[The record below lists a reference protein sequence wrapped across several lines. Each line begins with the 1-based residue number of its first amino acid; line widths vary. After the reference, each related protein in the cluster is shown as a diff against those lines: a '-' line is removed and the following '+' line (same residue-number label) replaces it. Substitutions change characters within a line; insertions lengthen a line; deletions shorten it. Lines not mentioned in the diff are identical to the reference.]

1 MGHLV
6 ALDLMMVKLIGLHHH
21 HLVIKMKTEIDL
33 QRQVEFLKI
42 VRSREDDLLKLRLL
56 RCISEDEEFKKRM
69 VVELG
74 VKEYERD

>member
-1 MGHLV
+1 
-6 ALDLMMVKLIGLHHH
+6 
-21 HLVIKMKTEIDL
+21 MKTEIDL